1 MLKFSMNIILAL
13 LFISSQVLGKTK
25 PISGRVKSDS
35 DTYLLNV
42 RVESLPSKTTT
53 KTDENGMFFFE
64 IPIKDKR
71 LTFDLNGFHPKEINV
86 IPYKNDTVIE
96 LVKIIEVNYLD
107 SINTSIG
114 FVLSRDGDNKT
125 SYDMNDMLQR
135 GLNRTESVVHWDKS
149 IMVEKKMNGKK
160 MFMIDGLPS
169 NEMDVLFGGVKINN
183 IEGPLNTLVP
193 ISDAGLSEV
202 IISKR
207 GYSKFSAS
215 SESIHYL
222 PIMNNENKLS
232 INGYSN
238 SDNNSEFDGF
248 GAISLKKVTVNGGI
262 KERDHVVHHA
272 DSSSSII
279 RTLGRKYFSSVGITN
294 QKNLEV
300 SVSGFQNL
308 ENQYDFY
315 SQDSLE
321 YRRNTVLAKVD
332 QWSPLTGRIRINGLY
347 QDRLGFNNNQLD
359 ALNIDDIC
367 RSLGFTVEKD
377 FNNHMLTFST
387 NSKIIESNWKQDSN
401 NLLIDRQNSILT
413 WSLQSFFPNPNNDTK
428 IYFKNVKAVFSKER
442 TTDVEDPNSDFD
454 IVSNYWDDH
463 SFQLSTKLEN
473 QKENKSSSVYLSF
486 GKSNRTPYLQD
497 VIKNKLYSSILLDDK
512 RLSLEEKSSIEL
524 VYQKSINYK
533 KYKWKYLLRA
543 NVFNETYQNKIKQ
556 IPLIGNAMNIPQNTG
571 KVNRSGIGIHFA
583 LQPYVERFRFSSTVS
598 YFNSSNFSKLQLM
611 PDRIFK
617 NQIFIHNKYFDL
629 NLAAVMNGKR
639 RLTYFDSSNMFIDQE
654 FQMNVNYYLQISKSI
669 QYRMINIVLSLS
681 GENLG
686 NDIVFMDDIITNEK
700 KYSIDIRTTI
710 K

>member
-1 MLKFSMNIILAL
+1 MSTILVL
-13 LFISSQVLGKTK
+13 LLISSKILGKTK
-25 PISGRVKSDS
+25 PISGRGKSDS

-193 ISDAGLSEV
+193 ISDSGISEV
-202 IISKR
+202 IISKG

-300 SVSGFQNL
+300 SLFGFQNI

-377 FNNHMLTFST
+377 FNNHRLTFST

-442 TTDVEDPNSDFD
+442 TTDVKDPNSDID

-639 RLTYFDSSNMFIDQE
+639 RLTYFDKSNMFIDQE

-710 K
+710 Q

>member
-1 MLKFSMNIILAL
+1 MNTILVL
-13 LFISSQVLGKTK
+13 LFISTQILGKTK

-42 RVESLPSKTTT
+42 RIESLPSKTTT

-71 LTFDLNGFHPKEINV
+71 LSFDLNGFLPKEINV

-114 FVLSRDGDNKT
+114 FVLSRDGDNIT

-135 GLNRTESVVHWDKS
+135 GSNRIESVIHWDKS
-149 IMVEKKMNGKK
+149 IMVEKKMNGNK
-160 MFMIDGLPS
+160 MFRIDGLPS
-169 NEMDVLFGGVKINN
+169 DEMDVLFGGVKINN

-193 ISDAGLSEV
+193 ISDTGLSEF
-202 IISKR
+202 IISKG

-222 PIMNNENKLS
+222 PIMNYENKLS

-238 SDNNSEFDGF
+238 TDNNSELDGF

-262 KERDHVVHHA
+262 KERDHVVHYA

-279 RTLGRKYFSSVGITN
+279 STFGRKYFSSFGITN
-294 QKNLEV
+294 RKNLEV

-308 ENQYDFY
+308 ESQYDFY
-315 SQDSLE
+315 SRDSLE
-321 YRRNTVLAKVD
+321 NRRNTVLAKVD

-347 QDRLGFNNNQLD
+347 QDRLGYNNNQLD

-377 FNNHMLTFST
+377 FDNHMLSFST
-387 NSKIIESNWKQDSN
+387 NSKIIESKWNQDSN
-401 NLLIDRQNSILT
+401 SLLIDRQNSILT
-413 WSLQSFFPNPNNDTK
+413 WSLQSFFTNHDTE

-442 TTDVEDPNSDFD
+442 TTDVKDPNSDID

-463 SFQLSTKLEN
+463 SFQISTKLES
-473 QKENKSSSVYLSF
+473 QKENKNSSVYLSF

-497 VIKNKLYSSILLDDK
+497 VIKSKLYSLIIFDDRRLLP
-512 RLSLEEKSSIEL
+512 EEKSSIEL
-524 VYQKSINYK
+524 VYQKNVNYER
-533 KYKWKYLLRA
+533 YKWKYLLRA

-571 KVNRSGIGIHFA
+571 KVNKSGIGIHIE

-598 YFNSSNFSKLQLM
+598 YFSSSNFSKLQLM
-611 PDRIFK
+611 PDKTIK
-617 NQIFIHNKYFDL
+617 NQIFIRNKYFDF
-629 NLAAVMNGKR
+629 NLAAIINGKR
-639 RLTYFDSSNMFIDQE
+639 SFTYFDSSNMLIDQE
-654 FQMNVNYYLQISKSI
+654 FQKNVNYCLQISKSI
-669 QYRMINIVLSLS
+669 QYRMINIVLSIA

-686 NDIVFMDDIITNEK
+686 NDIVLVDNIITNEK
-700 KYSIDIRTTI
+700 KYSIDIRTTLQ
-710 K
+710 

>member
-1 MLKFSMNIILAL
+1 M
-13 LFISSQVLGKTK
+13 SSKTLGKTK

-42 RVESLPSKTTT
+42 HVESLPSKTTT

-71 LTFDLNGFHPKEINV
+71 LSFDLNGFLPKEINV

-114 FVLSRDGDNKT
+114 FVLSRDGDNIT

-135 GLNRTESVVHWDKS
+135 GLNRTESVIHWDKS
-149 IMVEKKMNGKK
+149 IMVENKMNGNK
-160 MFMIDGLPS
+160 MFRIDGLS
-169 NEMDVLFGGVKINN
+169 SDEMDVLFGGVKINN
-183 IEGPLNTLVP
+183 IEWPLNDLVP
-193 ISDAGLSEV
+193 ISDTGLSEV
-202 IISKR
+202 FISKG
-207 GYSKFSAS
+207 GYSKYSAS

-222 PIMNNENKLS
+222 PIMNYENKLS

-238 SDNNSEFDGF
+238 TDNNSELDGF

-262 KERDHVVHHA
+262 KERDHVVHYA

-279 RTLGRKYFSSVGITN
+279 STFGRKYFSSFGITN
-294 QKNLEV
+294 RKNLEV

-308 ENQYDFY
+308 ESQYDFY
-315 SQDSLE
+315 SRDSLE

-347 QDRLGFNNNQLD
+347 QDRLGYNNNQLD

-377 FNNHMLTFST
+377 FDNHMLSFST
-387 NSKIIESNWKQDSN
+387 NSKIIESKWNQDSN
-401 NLLIDRQNSILT
+401 SLLIDRQNSILT
-413 WSLQSFFPNPNNDTK
+413 WSLQSFFPNHDTE

-442 TTDVEDPNSDFD
+442 TTDVKDPNSDID

-463 SFQLSTKLEN
+463 SFQISTKLES
-473 QKENKSSSVYLSF
+473 QKENKNSSVYLSF

-497 VIKNKLYSSILLDDK
+497 VIKSKLYSLILFDDR
-512 RLSLEEKSSIEL
+512 RLLPEEKSSIEL
-524 VYQKSINYK
+524 VYQKNVNYER
-533 KYKWKYLLRA
+533 YKWKYLLRA

-571 KVNRSGIGIHFA
+571 KVNKSGIGIHIE
-583 LQPYVERFRFSSTVS
+583 LQPYVERFTFSSTVY
-598 YFNSSNFSKLQLM
+598 YFSSSNFSKLQMM
-611 PDRIFK
+611 PDKILK
-617 NQIFIHNKYFDL
+617 NQIFIHNKYFDF
-629 NLAAVMNGKR
+629 NLAAIINGKR
-639 RLTYFDSSNMFIDQE
+639 SFTYFDSSNMLIDQE
-654 FQMNVNYYLQISKSI
+654 FQKNVNYCLQISKSI
-669 QYRMINIVLSLS
+669 QYRMINIVLSIA

-686 NDIVFMDDIITNEK
+686 NDIVLVDNIITNEK
-700 KYSIDIRTTI
+700 KYSIDIRTTLQ
-710 K
+710 

>member
-1 MLKFSMNIILAL
+1 MNTILV
-13 LFISSQVLGKTK
+13 LFFMSSQILGKTK

-71 LTFDLNGFHPKEINV
+71 LSFDLNGFYPRELNV

-114 FVLSRDGDNKT
+114 FVLSRDGDNIT

-135 GLNRTESVVHWDKS
+135 GSNRIESVIHWDKS
-149 IMVEKKMNGKK
+149 IMVEKKMNGNK
-160 MFMIDGLPS
+160 MFRIDGLPS
-169 NEMDVLFGGVKINN
+169 DEMDVLFGGVKINN
-183 IEGPLNTLVP
+183 IEGPLNNLVP
-193 ISDAGLSEV
+193 ISDTGFSEF
-202 IISKR
+202 IISKG

-222 PIMNNENKLS
+222 PIMNYENKLS

-238 SDNNSEFDGF
+238 TDNNSELDGF
-248 GAISLKKVTVNGGI
+248 GAISLNKVTVNGGV
-262 KERDHVVHHA
+262 KERDHVIHYS
-272 DSSSSII
+272 DSASSII
-279 RTLGRKYFSSVGITN
+279 STFGRKYFSSVGFTN
-294 QKNLEV
+294 RKNLEV

-308 ENQYDFY
+308 ESQYDFY

-321 YRRNTVLAKVD
+321 NRRNTVIAKVD

-377 FNNHMLTFST
+377 FNNHRLTFST

-413 WSLQSFFPNPNNDTK
+413 WSIQSFFPNPNNDTK

-611 PDRIFK
+611 PDKIFK

-669 QYRMINIVLSLS
+669 QYRMLNIVLSLS

-710 K
+710 Q

>member
-1 MLKFSMNIILAL
+1 MNTILVL
-13 LFISSQVLGKTK
+13 LFISTQILGKTK

-53 KTDENGMFFFE
+53 KTDKNGMFFFE

-71 LTFDLNGFHPKEINV
+71 LSFDLNGFYPKELNV

-114 FVLSRDGDNKT
+114 FVLSRDGDNIT
-125 SYDMNDMLQR
+125 SYDMNDMLYR
-135 GLNRTESVVHWDKS
+135 GSNRIESVIHWDKS
-149 IMVEKKMNGKK
+149 IMVEKKMNGNKI
-160 MFMIDGLPS
+160 FRIDGLPS
-169 NEMDVLFGGVKINN
+169 DEMDVLFGGVKINN

-193 ISDAGLSEV
+193 ISDTGLSEF
-202 IISKR
+202 IISKG

-222 PIMNNENKLS
+222 PIMNYENKLS

-238 SDNNSEFDGF
+238 TDNSELDGF

-262 KERDHVVHHA
+262 KERDHVVHYS

-279 RTLGRKYFSSVGITN
+279 STFGRKYFSSFGITN
-294 QKNLEV
+294 RKNLEV

-308 ENQYDFY
+308 ESQYDFY
-315 SQDSLE
+315 SRDSLE

-347 QDRLGFNNNQLD
+347 QDRLGYNNNQLD
-359 ALNIDDIC
+359 AINIDDIC

-377 FNNHMLTFST
+377 FDNHMLSFST
-387 NSKIIESNWKQDSN
+387 NSKIIESKWNQDSN
-401 NLLIDRQNSILT
+401 SLLIDRQNSILT
-413 WSLQSFFPNPNNDTK
+413 WSLQSFFPNHDTE

-442 TTDVEDPNSDFD
+442 TTDVKDPNSDID

-463 SFQLSTKLEN
+463 SFQISTKLES
-473 QKENKSSSVYLSF
+473 QKENKNSSVYLSF

-497 VIKNKLYSSILLDDK
+497 VIKSKLYSLIIFDDRRLLP
-512 RLSLEEKSSIEL
+512 EEKSSIEL
-524 VYQKSINYK
+524 VYQKNVNYE

-571 KVNRSGIGIHFA
+571 KVNKSGIGIHIE

-598 YFNSSNFSKLQLM
+598 YFSSSNFSKLQMM
-611 PDRIFK
+611 PDKIFK

-629 NLAAVMNGKR
+629 NLAAITNGKR
-639 RLTYFDSSNMFIDQE
+639 SFSYFDSSNLLIDQE
-654 FQMNVNYYLQISKSI
+654 FQKNVNYCLQISKSI
-669 QYRMINIVLSLS
+669 QYRMINIVLSIA

-686 NDIVFMDDIITNEK
+686 NDIVLVDNIITNEK
-700 KYSIDIRTTI
+700 KYSIDIRTTLQ
-710 K
+710 

>member
-114 FVLSRDGDNKT
+114 FVLSRDGDNIT

-193 ISDAGLSEV
+193 ISDSGLSEV
-202 IISKR
+202 IISKG

-272 DSSSSII
+272 ESSSSII
-279 RTLGRKYFSSVGITN
+279 RTLERKYFSSVGITN

-300 SVSGFQNL
+300 SLFGFQNI

-377 FNNHMLTFST
+377 FNNHRLTFST

-442 TTDVEDPNSDFD
+442 TTDVKDPNSDID

-463 SFQLSTKLEN
+463 SFQISTKLES
-473 QKENKSSSVYLSF
+473 QKENKNSSVYLSF

-524 VYQKSINYK
+524 VYQKNINYK

-669 QYRMINIVLSLS
+669 QYRMFNIVLSLS

-700 KYSIDIRTTI
+700 KYSIDIRTTLQ
-710 K
+710 

>member
-202 IISKR
+202 IISKG

-300 SVSGFQNL
+300 SLFGFQNI

-413 WSLQSFFPNPNNDTK
+413 WSIQSFFPNPNNDTK

-442 TTDVEDPNSDFD
+442 TTDVKDPNSDID
-454 IVSNYWDDH
+454 IVSNYWDDN
-463 SFQLSTKLEN
+463 SFQISTKLES
-473 QKENKSSSVYLSF
+473 QKENKNSFVYLSF

-533 KYKWKYLLRA
+533 KYKWKYFFRA

-629 NLAAVMNGKR
+629 NLAAVTNGKR

-710 K
+710 Q

>member
-1 MLKFSMNIILAL
+1 MNTILVL
-13 LFISSQVLGKTK
+13 LFISSQLLGKSK

-35 DTYLLNV
+35 DTYLSNV
-42 RVESLPSKTTT
+42 HIESLPSKTTT

-71 LTFDLNGFHPKEINV
+71 LSFDLNGFHPKEINV
-86 IPYKNDTVIE
+86 IPYKNNTVIE

-114 FVLSRDGDNKT
+114 FVISRDGDNIT

-135 GLNRTESVVHWDKS
+135 GLNRIESVIQWDKS

-193 ISDAGLSEV
+193 ISATGLSEV
-202 IISKR
+202 IISK
-207 GYSKFSAS
+207 GGHSKFSAS

-222 PIMNNENKLS
+222 PIMSYENKLS
-232 INGYSN
+232 INGYGN
-238 SDNNSEFDGF
+238 KDNNSGLDGF
-248 GAISLKKVTVNGGI
+248 GAISLKKVMVNGGI
-262 KERDHVVHHA
+262 KERDHVVHYA
-272 DSSSSII
+272 DSASSLIS
-279 RTLGRKYFSSVGITN
+279 TFGRKYFSSVGFTN
-294 QKNLEV
+294 RKNLEV

-347 QDRLGFNNNQLD
+347 QDRLGYNNNQLD
-359 ALNIDDIC
+359 ALKIDDIC

-377 FNNHMLTFST
+377 FNNHMLTFAT
-387 NSKIIESNWKQDSN
+387 NSKIIESKWNQDSN
-401 NLLIDRQNSILT
+401 ILLIDRQNSILT

-428 IYFKNVKAVFSKER
+428 ISFKNVKAVFSKER
-442 TTDVEDPNSDFD
+442 TTDVKDPNSDID

-463 SFQLSTKLEN
+463 SLQISTKLES
-473 QKENKSSSVYLSF
+473 QKENKNSFVYLSF

-497 VIKNKLYSSILLDDK
+497 VIKSKLYSLILFDDK
-512 RLSLEEKSSIEL
+512 RLLPEEKSSIEL
-524 VYQKSINYK
+524 VYQKSVNYER
-533 KYKWKYLLRA
+533 YKWKYLLRA
-543 NVFNETYQNKIKQ
+543 NLFNETYQDKIKQ

-571 KVNRSGIGIHFA
+571 KVNKSGTGIHFE
-583 LQPYVERFRFSSTVS
+583 LQPYVERFRFSSTVI
-598 YFNSSNFSKLQLM
+598 YFNSSNFSKLQMM
-611 PDRIFK
+611 PDKIFK
-617 NQIFIHNKYFDL
+617 NQLFIHNKYFDF
-629 NLAAVMNGKR
+629 NLAAIINGKR
-639 RLTYFDSSNMFIDQE
+639 SLTYINSSNMLIDQE
-654 FQMNVNYYLQISKSI
+654 FQNNVNYCLQISKSI
-669 QYRMINIVLSLS
+669 QYKMINIVLSLT

-686 NDIVFMDDIITNEK
+686 NDTVLIDNIITDEK
-700 KYSIDIRTTI
+700 KYSIDIRTTLQ
-710 K
+710 

>member
-1 MLKFSMNIILAL
+1 MLKLIIYSAAVLF
-13 LFISSQVLGKTK
+13 FISSQLSGKTK

-35 DTYLLNV
+35 DIYLLNV
-42 RVESLPSKTTT
+42 LIESLPSKTIT
-53 KTDENGMFFFE
+53 KSDENGRFFFE
-64 IPIKDKR
+64 IPIKDRR
-71 LTFDLNGFHPKEINV
+71 LSFSLDGFHPRELNV

-114 FVLSRDGDNKT
+114 FVLSRDGDNIT
-125 SYDMNDMLQR
+125 SYDMNDMLHR
-135 GLNRTESVVHWDKS
+135 GSNRIESVIHWDKS
-149 IMVEKKMNGKK
+149 IMVEKKMNGNK
-160 MFMIDGLPS
+160 MFRIDGLPS
-169 NEMDVLFGGVKINN
+169 DEMDVLFGGVKINN

-193 ISDAGLSEV
+193 ISETGLSEF
-202 IISKR
+202 IISKG

-222 PIMNNENKLS
+222 PIMNYENKLS

-238 SDNNSEFDGF
+238 TDNSELDGF

-262 KERDHVVHHA
+262 KERDHVVHYS

-279 RTLGRKYFSSVGITN
+279 STFRRKYFSSFGITN
-294 QKNLEV
+294 RKNLEV

-308 ENQYDFY
+308 ESQYDFY
-315 SQDSLE
+315 SKDSLE

-347 QDRLGFNNNQLD
+347 QDRLGYNNNQLD

-377 FNNHMLTFST
+377 FDNHMLSFST
-387 NSKIIESNWKQDSN
+387 NSKIIESKWNQDSN
-401 NLLIDRQNSILT
+401 SLLIDRQNSILA
-413 WSLQSFFPNPNNDTK
+413 WSLQSFFPNHDTE

-442 TTDVEDPNSDFD
+442 TTDVKDPNSDID

-463 SFQLSTKLEN
+463 SFQISTKLES
-473 QKENKSSSVYLSF
+473 QKENKNSSVYLSF

-497 VIKNKLYSSILLDDK
+497 VIKSKLYSLIIFDDRRLLP
-512 RLSLEEKSSIEL
+512 EEKSSIEL
-524 VYQKSINYK
+524 VYQKNVNYE

-571 KVNRSGIGIHFA
+571 KVNKSGIGIHIE
-583 LQPYVERFRFSSTVS
+583 LQPYIERFRFSSTVS
-598 YFNSSNFSKLQLM
+598 YFSSSNFSKLQMM
-611 PDRIFK
+611 PDKILK
-617 NQIFIHNKYFDL
+617 NQIFIHNKYFDF
-629 NLAAVMNGKR
+629 NLAAIISGKR
-639 RLTYFDSSNMFIDQE
+639 SFTYFDSSNMLIDQE
-654 FQMNVNYYLQISKSI
+654 FQKNVNYCLQISKSI
-669 QYRMINIVLSLS
+669 QYRMINIVLSIA

-686 NDIVFMDDIITNEK
+686 NDIVLVDNIITNEK
-700 KYSIDIRTTI
+700 KYSIDIRTTLQ
-710 K
+710 

>member
-1 MLKFSMNIILAL
+1 MSTILVL
-13 LFISSQVLGKTK
+13 LFISSQILGKTK

-42 RVESLPSKTTT
+42 RIESLPSKTTT

-71 LTFDLNGFHPKEINV
+71 LSFDLNGFYPKDINV

-114 FVLSRDGDNKT
+114 FVLSRDGHNIT

-135 GLNRTESVVHWDKS
+135 GLIRIKSVIHWDKS
-149 IMVEKKMNGKK
+149 IMVVRRMNGKK

-183 IEGPLNTLVP
+183 IEGPLNTLIP

-202 IISKR
+202 IISE
-207 GYSKFSAS
+207 GGHSKFSAL

-222 PIMNNENKLS
+222 PIMNYENNLS
-232 INGYSN
+232 INGHITTDN
-238 SDNNSEFDGF
+238 SSELDGF
-248 GAISLKKVTVNGGI
+248 GAFSLKKITVNGGI
-262 KERDHVVHHA
+262 KEWDHIIHYL
-272 DSSSSII
+272 DSSSSKISAF
-279 RTLGRKYFSSVGITN
+279 GRKYFSTVGITN

-321 YRRNTVLAKVD
+321 YRRNNVLVKVD

-347 QDRLGFNNNQLD
+347 QDRLGYNNNQLD
-359 ALNIDDIC
+359 ALNINDIC

-377 FNNHMLTFST
+377 FNNHMLTFAT
-387 NSKIIESNWKQDSN
+387 NSKIIESRWNQDSN
-401 NLLIDRQNSILT
+401 SLLIDRQNSILT
-413 WSLQSFFPNPNNDTK
+413 WSLQSFFSNHASE

-442 TTDVEDPNSDFD
+442 TTDVKDPNSDLD
-454 IVSNYWDDH
+454 IVSNYWDEH
-463 SFQLSTKLEN
+463 SFQISTKLESK
-473 QKENKSSSVYLSF
+473 KENKNNSVYLSF
-486 GKSNRTPYLQD
+486 GKSSRTPYLQD
-497 VIKNKLYSSILLDDK
+497 IIKSKLYSSILFDDRK
-512 RLSLEEKSSIEL
+512 LLPEEKSSIEL
-524 VYQKSINYK
+524 VYQKIVNYER
-533 KYKWKYLLRA
+533 YKWKYLLRA
-543 NVFNETYQNKIKQ
+543 KVFNEIYQNKIKQ
-556 IPLIGNAMNIPQNTG
+556 IPLTGNVMNIPQNTG
-571 KVNRSGIGIHFA
+571 KVNKSGIGIHIE

-598 YFNSSNFSKLQLM
+598 YFNSSNFSKLQMM
-611 PDRIFK
+611 PDKTFK
-617 NQIFIHNKYFDL
+617 NQIFIRNKYFDF
-629 NLAAVMNGKR
+629 NLAAIINGKKSF
-639 RLTYFDSSNMFIDQE
+639 TYIDSSNTLIDQE
-654 FQMNVNYYLQISKSI
+654 FQRNVNYSLQISKSI
-669 QYRMINIVLSLS
+669 QYKMLNVVMSLA

-686 NDIVFMDDIITNEK
+686 NNIILIDNIITNEK
-700 KYSIDIRTTI
+700 KYSIDIRTTL
-710 K
+710 

>member
-13 LFISSQVLGKTK
+13 LFISSQVLGKTN

-71 LTFDLNGFHPKEINV
+71 LSFDLNGFHPRELNV

-114 FVLSRDGDNKT
+114 FVLSRDGDNIT

-135 GLNRTESVVHWDKS
+135 GLSRIESVIHWDIS
-149 IMVEKKMNGKK
+149 IIVERMMNGKK

-169 NEMDVLFGGVKINN
+169 DEMDVLFGGVKINN

-202 IISKR
+202 IISKG

-222 PIMNNENKLS
+222 PIMNYENKLS

-238 SDNNSEFDGF
+238 IDNSELDGF

-262 KERDHVVHHA
+262 KERDHVVHYA
-272 DSSSSII
+272 DSLSSII
-279 RTLGRKYFSSVGITN
+279 STFGRKYFSSFGITN
-294 QKNLEV
+294 RKNLEV

-308 ENQYDFY
+308 ESQYDFY
-315 SQDSLE
+315 SRDSLE
-321 YRRNTVLAKVD
+321 YLRNTDIAKVD

-347 QDRLGFNNNQLD
+347 QDRLGYNNNQLD

-377 FNNHMLTFST
+377 FDNHMLSFST
-387 NSKIIESNWKQDSN
+387 NSKIIESKWNQDSN
-401 NLLIDRQNSILT
+401 SLLIDRQNSILT
-413 WSLQSFFPNPNNDTK
+413 WSLQSFFPNHDTE

-442 TTDVEDPNSDFD
+442 TTDVKDPNSDID

-463 SFQLSTKLEN
+463 SFQISTKLES
-473 QKENKSSSVYLSF
+473 QKENKNSSVYLSF

-497 VIKNKLYSSILLDDK
+497 VIKSKLYSLIIFDDSRLLP
-512 RLSLEEKSSIEL
+512 EEKSSIEL
-524 VYQKSINYK
+524 VYQKNVNYER
-533 KYKWKYLLRA
+533 YKWKYLLRT

-571 KVNRSGIGIHFA
+571 KVNKSGIGIHFE
-583 LQPYVERFRFSSTVS
+583 LQPYVKRFRFSSTVS
-598 YFNSSNFSKLQLM
+598 YFTSSNFSKLQMM
-611 PDRIFK
+611 PDKIFK
-617 NQIFIHNKYFDL
+617 NQLFIHNKYFDF
-629 NLAAVMNGKR
+629 NLAAIINGKR
-639 RLTYFDSSNMFIDQE
+639 SFTYFDSSNMLIDQE
-654 FQMNVNYYLQISKSI
+654 LQRNVNYCFQIAKSI
-669 QYRMINIVLSLS
+669 QYKMINIVLSIA

-686 NDIVFMDDIITNEK
+686 NDIVLVDNIITNEK
-700 KYSIDIRTTI
+700 KYSIDIRTTLQ
-710 K
+710 

>member
-1 MLKFSMNIILAL
+1 MNTILVL
-13 LFISSQVLGKTK
+13 LFISTQILGKTK

-71 LTFDLNGFHPKEINV
+71 LSFDLNGFHPKDINV
-86 IPYKNDTVIE
+86 IPYKNNTVIE

-114 FVLSRDGDNKT
+114 FILPRDGDNLT
-125 SYDMNDMLQR
+125 SYDMNDMILR
-135 GLNRTESVVHWDKS
+135 GSNRIESVIHWDKS
-149 IMVEKKMNGKK
+149 IMVEKKMNGSK
-160 MFMIDGLPS
+160 MFRIDGLPS
-169 NEMDVLFGGVKINN
+169 DEMDVLFGGVKINN

-193 ISDAGLSEV
+193 ISDTGLSEI
-202 IISKR
+202 IISKG

-222 PIMNNENKLS
+222 PIMNYENKLS

-238 SDNNSEFDGF
+238 TDNSELDGF
-248 GAISLKKVTVNGGI
+248 GAISLKKVTVNGGM
-262 KERDHVVHHA
+262 KEKDHVVHYA

-279 RTLGRKYFSSVGITN
+279 STSGRKYFSSVGFTN
-294 QKNLEV
+294 RKNLEV
-300 SVSGFQNL
+300 SLSGFQNL
-308 ENQYDFY
+308 ESQYDFY
-315 SQDSLE
+315 SRDSLE
-321 YRRNTVLAKVD
+321 YRSNTVLAKVD

-347 QDRLGFNNNQLD
+347 QDRLGYNNNTLD

-377 FNNHMLTFST
+377 FNNHMVTFST

-401 NLLIDRQNSILT
+401 SILIDRQNSILT
-413 WSLQSFFPNPNNDTK
+413 WSLQSFFPNHDTE

-442 TTDVEDPNSDFD
+442 TTDVKDPNSDID

-463 SFQLSTKLEN
+463 SFQISTKLEN
-473 QKENKSSSVYLSF
+473 QNENKNHSVYLSF

-497 VIKNKLYSSILLDDK
+497 VIKSKLYSLILFDNR
-512 RLSLEEKSSIEL
+512 RLMPEEKSSIEL
-524 VYQKSINYK
+524 VYQKNINYE
-533 KYKWKYLLRA
+533 KYKWKYLFRA
-543 NVFNETYQNKIKQ
+543 NVFNEAYKNKTKQ
-556 IPLIGNAMNIPQNTG
+556 IPTFGNAMNIPQNTG
-571 KVNRSGIGIHFA
+571 KVNRSGIGIYFE

-598 YFNSSNFSKLQLM
+598 YFSSNNFSKLQMM
-611 PDRIFK
+611 PDKIFK
-617 NQIFIHNKYFDL
+617 NQIFIRNKYFDF
-629 NLAAVMNGKR
+629 NLAAIINGKR
-639 RLTYFDSSNMFIDQE
+639 SFTYIDSSNMFIDQE
-654 FQMNVNYYLQISKSI
+654 FQKNVNYSLQISKSI
-669 QYRMINIVLSLS
+669 QYKMINIVLSLA

-686 NDIVFMDDIITNEK
+686 NDIVLIDDIITNEK
-700 KYSIDIRTTI
+700 RYSIDIRTTLQ
-710 K
+710 

>member
-135 GLNRTESVVHWDKS
+135 GFNRTESVVHWDKS

-202 IISKR
+202 IISKG

-262 KERDHVVHHA
+262 KERDHVVRHA

-279 RTLGRKYFSSVGITN
+279 GTLGRKYFSSVGITN

-300 SVSGFQNL
+300 SLFGFQNI

-321 YRRNTVLAKVD
+321 YRRNNVLAKVD

-442 TTDVEDPNSDFD
+442 TTDVKDPNSDID
-454 IVSNYWDDH
+454 IVSNYWDDN
-463 SFQLSTKLEN
+463 SFQISTKLES
-473 QKENKSSSVYLSF
+473 QKENKNSFVYLSF

-497 VIKNKLYSSILLDDK
+497 VIKNKLYSLIIFDDK
-512 RLSLEEKSSIEL
+512 RLLPEEKSSIEL

-583 LQPYVERFRFSSTVS
+583 LQPYLERFRFSSTVS

-611 PDRIFK
+611 PDKIFK

-629 NLAAVMNGKR
+629 NLAAVTNGKR

-654 FQMNVNYYLQISKSI
+654 YQMNVNYYLQISKSI

-710 K
+710 Q

>member
-1 MLKFSMNIILAL
+1 MNIILAL
-13 LFISSQVLGKTK
+13 LFISSQLLGKTK

-300 SVSGFQNL
+300 SLFGFQNI

-413 WSLQSFFPNPNNDTK
+413 WSIQSFFPNPNNDTK

-442 TTDVEDPNSDFD
+442 TTDVKDPNSDID

-463 SFQLSTKLEN
+463 SFQISTKLEN
-473 QKENKSSSVYLSF
+473 QKENKSSYVYLSF
-486 GKSNRTPYLQD
+486 GKSNRTPYMQD

-512 RLSLEEKSSIEL
+512 RLSIEEKSSIEL

-639 RLTYFDSSNMFIDQE
+639 RLTYFDSTNMFIDRE

-710 K
+710 Q

>member
-13 LFISSQVLGKTK
+13 LFTSSQVLGKTK

-114 FVLSRDGDNKT
+114 FVVSRDGDNKT

-193 ISDAGLSEV
+193 ISDSGISEV
-202 IISKR
+202 IISKG

-300 SVSGFQNL
+300 SLFGFQNI

-710 K
+710 Q

>member
-1 MLKFSMNIILAL
+1 MNTILVL
-13 LFISSQVLGKTK
+13 LFISTQILGKTK

-71 LTFDLNGFHPKEINV
+71 LSFDLNGFYPKELNA

-114 FVLSRDGDNKT
+114 FVLSREEDNIV
-125 SYDMNDMLQR
+125 YYYMDDMLQR
-135 GLNRTESVVHWDKS
+135 GLNRTESVIHWDKS
-149 IMVEKKMNGKK
+149 IMVEKKMNGNK
-160 MFMIDGLPS
+160 MFRIDGLPS
-169 NEMDVLFGGVKINN
+169 DEMDVLFGGVKINN

-193 ISDAGLSEV
+193 ISDTGLSEF
-202 IISKR
+202 IISKG

-222 PIMNNENKLS
+222 PIMNYENKLS

-238 SDNNSEFDGF
+238 TDNSELDGF

-262 KERDHVVHHA
+262 KERDHVVHYS

-279 RTLGRKYFSSVGITN
+279 STFGRKYFSSFGITN
-294 QKNLEV
+294 RKNLEV

-308 ENQYDFY
+308 ESQYDFY
-315 SQDSLE
+315 SRDSLE
-321 YRRNTVLAKVD
+321 YLRNTFLAKVD

-347 QDRLGFNNNQLD
+347 QDRLGYNNNQLD

-377 FNNHMLTFST
+377 FDNHMLSFST
-387 NSKIIESNWKQDSN
+387 NSKIIESKWNQDSN
-401 NLLIDRQNSILT
+401 SLLIDRQNSILT
-413 WSLQSFFPNPNNDTK
+413 WSLQSFFPNHDTE

-442 TTDVEDPNSDFD
+442 TTDVKDPNSDID

-463 SFQLSTKLEN
+463 SFQISTKLES
-473 QKENKSSSVYLSF
+473 QKENKNSSVYLSF

-497 VIKNKLYSSILLDDK
+497 VIKSKLYSLIIFDDRRLLP
-512 RLSLEEKSSIEL
+512 EEKSSIEL
-524 VYQKSINYK
+524 VYQKNVNYER
-533 KYKWKYLLRA
+533 YKWKYLLRA
-543 NVFNETYQNKIKQ
+543 NIFNETYQNKIKQ

-571 KVNRSGIGIHFA
+571 KVNKSGIGIHIE

-598 YFNSSNFSKLQLM
+598 YFSSSNFSKLQMM
-611 PDRIFK
+611 PDKIFK

-629 NLAAVMNGKR
+629 NLAAITNGKR
-639 RLTYFDSSNMFIDQE
+639 SFTYFDSSNLLIDQE
-654 FQMNVNYYLQISKSI
+654 FQKNVNYCLQISKSI
-669 QYRMINIVLSLS
+669 QYRMINIVLSIA

-686 NDIVFMDDIITNEK
+686 NDIVLVDNIITNEK
-700 KYSIDIRTTI
+700 KYSIDIRTTLQ
-710 K
+710 

>member
-1 MLKFSMNIILAL
+1 MLKILMNTILFL
-13 LFISSQVLGKTK
+13 LFISTQILGKTK
-25 PISGRVKSDS
+25 PISGMVKSDS

-42 RVESLPSKTTT
+42 RIESLPSKTTT

-71 LTFDLNGFHPKEINV
+71 LSFNLNGFHPKELNV

-114 FVLSRDGDNKT
+114 FILSRDGDNIS
-125 SYDMNDMLQR
+125 SYDMNDMLLR
-135 GLNRTESVVHWDKS
+135 GSNRIESVIHWDKS

-160 MFMIDGLPS
+160 MFRINGLPS

-183 IEGPLNTLVP
+183 IEGPLNNLVP
-193 ISDAGLSEV
+193 ISDTGLSEF
-202 IISKR
+202 IISKG

-222 PIMNNENKLS
+222 PVMNYENKLS

-238 SDNNSEFDGF
+238 TDNNSELDGF
-248 GAISLKKVTVNGGI
+248 GAISLKKVTVNGGM
-262 KERDHVVHHA
+262 KERDHVVHYA

-279 RTLGRKYFSSVGITN
+279 STFGRKYFSSFGITN
-294 QKNLEV
+294 RKNLEV
-300 SVSGFQNL
+300 GLSGFQNL
-308 ENQYDFY
+308 ESQYDFY

-347 QDRLGFNNNQLD
+347 QDRLGYNNNQLD

-377 FNNHMLTFST
+377 FNNHMLTFAT
-387 NSKIIESNWKQDSN
+387 NSKIIESKWNQDSN
-401 NLLIDRQNSILT
+401 SLLIDRQNSILT
-413 WSLQSFFPNPNNDTK
+413 WSLQSFFPNHDTE

-442 TTDVEDPNSDFD
+442 TTDVKDPNSDID

-463 SFQLSTKLEN
+463 SFQISTKLES
-473 QKENKSSSVYLSF
+473 QKENKKSSVYLSF

-497 VIKNKLYSSILLDDK
+497 VIKNKLYSLIIFDDTRLLP
-512 RLSLEEKSSIEL
+512 EEKSSIEL
-524 VYQKSINYK
+524 IYQKNVNYER
-533 KYKWKYLLRA
+533 YKWKYLLRA
-543 NVFNETYQNKIKQ
+543 NILNETYQNKIKQ

-571 KVNRSGIGIHFA
+571 KVNKSGIGIHFE
-583 LQPYVERFRFSSTVS
+583 LQPYIERFRFSSTVS
-598 YFNSSNFSKLQLM
+598 YFSSNNVSKFQLM
-611 PDRIFK
+611 PDKTIK
-617 NQIFIHNKYFDL
+617 NQIFIRNKYFDF
-629 NLAAVMNGKR
+629 NLAAIINGNR
-639 RLTYFDSSNMFIDQE
+639 SFTYIDSSNMLIDQE
-654 FQMNVNYYLQISKSI
+654 FQANVNYSLQISKSI
-669 QYRMINIVLSLS
+669 QYKMINIIMSLA

-686 NDIVFMDDIITNEK
+686 NDIVLIDNIITNKK
-700 KYSIDIRTTI
+700 KYSIDIRTTLQ
-710 K
+710 

>member
-135 GLNRTESVVHWDKS
+135 GFNRTESVVHWDKS

-183 IEGPLNTLVP
+183 IEGPLNTLGP

-202 IISKR
+202 IISKG

-262 KERDHVVHHA
+262 KERDHVVRHA

-279 RTLGRKYFSSVGITN
+279 GTLGRKYFSSVGITN

-300 SVSGFQNL
+300 SLFGFQNI

-321 YRRNTVLAKVD
+321 YRRNNVLAKVD

-413 WSLQSFFPNPNNDTK
+413 WSIQSFFPNPNNDTK

-442 TTDVEDPNSDFD
+442 TTDVKDPNSDID

-463 SFQLSTKLEN
+463 SFQISTKLES
-473 QKENKSSSVYLSF
+473 QKENKNSFVYLSF

-497 VIKNKLYSSILLDDK
+497 VIKNKLYSLIIFDYK
-512 RLSLEEKSSIEL
+512 RLLPEEKSSIEL

-583 LQPYVERFRFSSTVS
+583 LQPYLERFRFSSTVS

-710 K
+710 Q

>member
-1 MLKFSMNIILAL
+1 MLKFSMNTILVL
-13 LFISSQVLGKTK
+13 LFISSQILGKTK

-71 LTFDLNGFHPKEINV
+71 LSFNLNGFHPKELNV

-114 FVLSRDGDNKT
+114 FVLSRDGDNIT

-135 GLNRTESVVHWDKS
+135 GSNRIESVIHWDKS
-149 IMVEKKMNGKK
+149 IMVEKKMNGNK
-160 MFMIDGLPS
+160 MFRIDGLPS
-169 NEMDVLFGGVKINN
+169 DEMDVLFGGVKINN
-183 IEGPLNTLVP
+183 IEGPLNNLVP
-193 ISDAGLSEV
+193 ISDTGFSEF
-202 IISKR
+202 IISKG

-222 PIMNNENKLS
+222 PIMNYENKLS

-238 SDNNSEFDGF
+238 TDNNSELDGF
-248 GAISLKKVTVNGGI
+248 GAISLKKVTVNGGM
-262 KERDHVVHHA
+262 KERDHVVHYA

-279 RTLGRKYFSSVGITN
+279 STFGRKYFSSFGITN
-294 QKNLEV
+294 RKNLEV

-308 ENQYDFY
+308 ESQYDFY

-321 YRRNTVLAKVD
+321 NRRNTVLAKVD

-347 QDRLGFNNNQLD
+347 QDRLGYNNNQLD

-377 FNNHMLTFST
+377 FDNHMLSFST
-387 NSKIIESNWKQDSN
+387 NSKIIESKWNQDSN
-401 NLLIDRQNSILT
+401 SLLIDRQNSILT
-413 WSLQSFFPNPNNDTK
+413 WSLQSFFPNHDTE

-442 TTDVEDPNSDFD
+442 TTDVKDPNSDID

-463 SFQLSTKLEN
+463 SFQISTKLES
-473 QKENKSSSVYLSF
+473 QKENKNSSVYLSF
-486 GKSNRTPYLQD
+486 GKSNRIPLLQD
-497 VIKNKLYSSILLDDK
+497 VIKSKLYSLILFDDR
-512 RLSLEEKSSIEL
+512 RLLPEEKSSIEL
-524 VYQKSINYK
+524 VYQKNVNYTR
-533 KYKWKYLLRA
+533 YKWKYLLRA

-556 IPLIGNAMNIPQNTG
+556 VPLIGNTMNIPQNTG
-571 KVNRSGIGIHFA
+571 KVNRSGIGIHFEM
-583 LQPYVERFRFSSTVS
+583 QPYAQRFRFSSNVS
-598 YFNSSNFSKLQLM
+598 YFSSSNFSKLQMM
-611 PDRIFK
+611 PDKIFK
-617 NQIFIHNKYFDL
+617 NQLFIHNKYFDF
-629 NLAAVMNGKR
+629 NLAAIINGKR
-639 RLTYFDSSNMFIDQE
+639 SFTYIDSSNMLIDQE
-654 FQMNVNYYLQISKSI
+654 LQRNVNYSLQISKSI
-669 QYRMINIVLSLS
+669 QYKMINIVLSLS
-681 GENLG
+681 GENLR
-686 NDIVFMDDIITNEK
+686 NDIVLIDDIITNEK
-700 KYSIDIRTTI
+700 KYSFDIRTTLQ
-710 K
+710 

>member
-1 MLKFSMNIILAL
+1 MLKFSINTILVL
-13 LFISSQVLGKTK
+13 LFISTQILGKTK

-71 LTFDLNGFHPKEINV
+71 LSFDLNGFHPKELNV

-114 FVLSRDGDNKT
+114 FVLSRDGDNIT

-135 GLNRTESVVHWDKS
+135 GSNRIESVIHWDKS
-149 IMVEKKMNGKK
+149 IMVEKKMNGNK
-160 MFMIDGLPS
+160 MFRIDGLPS
-169 NEMDVLFGGVKINN
+169 DEMDVLFGGVKINN
-183 IEGPLNTLVP
+183 IEGPLNNLVP
-193 ISDAGLSEV
+193 ISDTGLSEF
-202 IISKR
+202 IISKG

-222 PIMNNENKLS
+222 PIMNYENKLS

-238 SDNNSEFDGF
+238 TDNNSELDGF

-262 KERDHVVHHA
+262 KERDHVVHYA

-279 RTLGRKYFSSVGITN
+279 STFGRKYFSSFGITN
-294 QKNLEV
+294 RKNLEV

-308 ENQYDFY
+308 ESQYDFY

-347 QDRLGFNNNQLD
+347 QDRLGYNNNQLD

-377 FNNHMLTFST
+377 FDNHMLSFST
-387 NSKIIESNWKQDSN
+387 NSKIIESKWNQDSN
-401 NLLIDRQNSILT
+401 SLLIDRQNSILT
-413 WSLQSFFPNPNNDTK
+413 WSLQSFFPNHDTE

-442 TTDVEDPNSDFD
+442 TTDVKDPNSDID

-463 SFQLSTKLEN
+463 SFQISTKLES
-473 QKENKSSSVYLSF
+473 QKENKNSSVYLSF

-497 VIKNKLYSSILLDDK
+497 VIKSKLYSLILFDDR
-512 RLSLEEKSSIEL
+512 RLLPEEKSSIEL
-524 VYQKSINYK
+524 VYQKNVNYER
-533 KYKWKYLLRA
+533 YKWKYLLRA

-571 KVNRSGIGIHFA
+571 KVNKSGIGIHIE

-598 YFNSSNFSKLQLM
+598 YFSSSNFSKLQMM
-611 PDRIFK
+611 PDKILK
-617 NQIFIHNKYFDL
+617 NQIFIHNKYFDF
-629 NLAAVMNGKR
+629 NLAAIISGKR
-639 RLTYFDSSNMFIDQE
+639 SFTYFDSSNMLIDQE
-654 FQMNVNYYLQISKSI
+654 FQKNVNYCLQISKSI
-669 QYRMINIVLSLS
+669 QYRMINIVLSLA

-686 NDIVFMDDIITNEK
+686 NDIVLVDNIITNEK
-700 KYSIDIRTTI
+700 KYSIDIRTTLQ
-710 K
+710 